1 MVLCVQAIYKS
12 GGVDVNYKH
21 YHDGAFVYFVPST
34 KHLRRVPATKWG
46 VSVALLLS
54 DTRILDVLLNNSDRH
69 HGHFL
74 FGEHWADGKMKP
86 VLIDHAAGFRKV
98 GDGTI
103 GLCLPPLS
111 SSFCPSGMQRKRAT
125 CFV

>member
-1 MVLCVQAIYKS
+1 MRLQVAYRS

-21 YHDGAFVYFVPST
+21 FSDGAFVYYVPNT
-34 KHLRRVPATKWG
+34 VPLRKVPATNWG

-74 FGEHWADGKMKP
+74 FGEHWADGKMRP

-98 GDGTI
+98 SPTPQHDFCFLITSSCEMYTRLTFVLV
-103 GLCLPPLS
+103 GLS
-111 SSFCPSGMQRKRAT
+111 M
-125 CFV
+125 